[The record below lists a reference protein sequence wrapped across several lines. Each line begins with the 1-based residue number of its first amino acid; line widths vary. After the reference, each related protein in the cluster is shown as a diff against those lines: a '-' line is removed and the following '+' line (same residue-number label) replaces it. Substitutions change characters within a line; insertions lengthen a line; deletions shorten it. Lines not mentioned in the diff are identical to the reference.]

1 MCKLV
6 INGGNNLWGDISV
19 QGSKNALL
27 PILAATYLTGDEC
40 VIHNCPCI
48 SDLKSAFLIL
58 DSLGCRTDYYNNTA
72 RICADGADG
81 SIIQKNLMEK
91 MRSSIMFLGAILA
104 RRKEALICR
113 PGGCRLGDRPID
125 IHIDALLK
133 LGAEITEN
141 GDCIYCKIKKLKSE
155 DITLLYPSV
164 GATENIM
171 LLCAGGNVNVRVY
184 NPAREPE
191 IVDLQNFLNLMGANI
206 CGAGSDCIKIKRVSE
221 LHGCTYR
228 VMPDRI
234 VAGTYMCMTAACGG
248 ELRLEETEACHMRA
262 VCEALKRAGCE
273 ITETQNGL
281 TVKSDGNAKGI
292 GTIKTLPYPGF
303 PTDMQ
308 PQLCAAL
315 ASGYGYTRACET
327 IFENRFGYIKE
338 LKKMGASVK
347 KKGQSLIVNGCGMLR
362 GAELE
367 AEDLRGGAALVCA
380 ALSATGKS
388 VVSGVEFIDRGY
400 DGIEKELA
408 KLGASIRRL

>member
-1 MCKLV
+1 MCKLL

-40 VIHNCPCI
+40 VIHNCPYI

-58 DSLGCRTDYYNNTA
+58 DSLGCRTDYYNNTVK
-72 RICADGADG
+72 ICADGADG
-81 SIIQKNLMEK
+81 SIIPQNLMEK

-125 IHIDALLK
+125 IHIDAFSR

-141 GDCIYCKIKKLKSE
+141 GDCIYCKIKKLKSD

-171 LLCAGGNVNVRVY
+171 LLCADGNVKVRIY

-191 IVDLQNFLNLMGANI
+191 IVDLQNFLNLMGADI
-206 CGAGSDCIKIKRVSE
+206 CGAGSDCIKINRASE

-234 VAGTYMCMTAACGG
+234 AAGTYMCMTAACGG
-248 ELRLEETEACHMRA
+248 ELSLEGTESCHMRA
-262 VCEALKRAGCE
+262 VCEALRRAGCE
-273 ITETQNGL
+273 ITETQSGL

-292 GTIKTLPYPGF
+292 GTVKTLPYPGF

-347 KKGQSLIVNGCGMLR
+347 KRGQSLIVNGCGMLH

-388 VVSGVEFIDRGY
+388 IVSGVEYIDRGY
-400 DGIEKELA
+400 DGIEKELTR
-408 KLGASIRRL
+408 LGASIRRL